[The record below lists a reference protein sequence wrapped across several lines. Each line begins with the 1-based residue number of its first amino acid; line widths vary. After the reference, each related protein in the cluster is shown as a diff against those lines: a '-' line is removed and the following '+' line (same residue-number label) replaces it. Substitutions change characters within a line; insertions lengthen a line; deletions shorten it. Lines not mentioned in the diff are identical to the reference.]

1 MKRLFKLL
9 VILALVYTS
18 YASCATIQG
27 NLNVKSKLEVSKT
40 GKFID
45 GVQSD
50 TWISIIKSNAKIR
63 YNNGINKWQFTNDGT
78 TWYDFVT
85 EGGGGGGGGISGSGT
100 TGTIAK
106 WNTSSSLT
114 DSSISETTPTGR
126 TTGTAFNSD
135 TYIESGLFIKVMS
148 SKPSAPP
155 AGRIAIYYR
164 NGAMY
169 YQDSAGTETEM
180 CRATGG
186 TGDDETIYETDIV
199 FNFNGAD
206 LQDYTTSET
215 GFGRILKAETSGF
228 GKDFDGGGSLDT
240 ADKKYGTASLYFG
253 GMGKGMLLEN
263 TKGFELLTD
272 NWTFEFWIKFHPNFL
287 FGPPQTFLYCGT
299 GNFGANDFYRIYYE
313 PGETAGYLYFIA
325 YKNGSCIASYYSE
338 TVYSTME
345 DGGWHHLA
353 FVRNGNNM
361 LMFVDGD
368 KKTVTANTS
377 FSSSISNIPGFIIL
391 GADGDGAISMYG
403 WMDDFRF
410 RRSAVYT
417 DDFTPPGEW

>member
-40 GKFID
+40 GKFI
-45 GVQSD
+45 
-50 TWISIIKSNAKIR
+50 
-63 YNNGINKWQFTNDGT
+63 
-78 TWYDFVT
+78 
-85 EGGGGGGGGISGSGT
+85 
-100 TGTIAK
+100 
-106 WNTSSSLT
+106 
-114 DSSISETTPTGR
+114 
-126 TTGTAFNSD
+126 SD
-135 TYIESGLFIKVMS
+135 TYIESGLFIKVVS

-155 AGRIAIYYR
+155 SGHINIYYR

-228 GKDFDGGGSLDT
+228 GQDSDGGGSLDT
-240 ADKKYGTASLYFG
+240 ADKKYGTASLYFR

-272 NWTFEFWIKFHPNFL
+272 NWTFEFWIKFNPDFL
-287 FGPPQTFLYCGT
+287 FGPQTFLYCGT

-313 PGETAGYLYFIA
+313 PVLIAPGEPAGYLYFIA

-391 GADGDGAISMYG
+391 GADGNGAISMYG

-417 DDFTPPGEW
+417 DDFTPPEEF

>member
-63 YNNGINKWQFTNDGT
+63 YNNGINKWQFTNDGI

-126 TTGTAFNSD
+126 TTGNAFNSD
-135 TYIESGLFIKVMS
+135 TYIESGLFIKVVS

-155 AGRIAIYYR
+155 SGHINIYYR
-164 NGAMY
+164 NGSMY
-169 YQDSAGTETEM
+169 YQDSTGTETKM
-180 CRATGG
+180 CETVGG
-186 TGDDETIYETDIV
+186 GSDYAYYETDIV
-199 FNFNGAD
+199 FNFNGTNGQGYCNSNTNYGRLRRGNTLAMSSAS
-206 LQDYTTSET
+206 LSTS
-215 GFGRILKAETSGF
+215 
-228 GKDFDGGGSLDT
+228 
-240 ADKKYGTASLYFG
+240 DKKYGSASLYVGQMQYCPAGFAIDNPNG
-253 GMGKGMLLEN
+253 FDLLDDEWCW
-263 TKGFELLTD
+263 EA
-272 NWTFEFWIKFHPNFL
+272 WIKISSASISGNTLLSSGSGGDYFMMGRNSYSICYFMPMEDTYQL
-287 FGPPQTFLYCGT
+287 FFNATVDGT
-299 GNFGANDFYRIYYE
+299 
-313 PGETAGYLYFIA
+313 TV
-325 YKNGSCIASYYSE
+325 ASYYADFS
-338 TVYSTME
+338 S
-345 DGGWHHLA
+345 DISGAWHHLVVERDKNHSPQLRVFLDGEEQSVSTNTA
-353 FVRNGNNM
+353 FTSTPI
-361 LMFVDGD
+361 
-368 KKTVTANTS
+368 KTVG
-377 FSSSISNIPGFIIL
+377 FLSIGCSNMVPEGFNGYI
-391 GADGDGAISMYG
+391 
-403 WMDDFRF
+403 DDLRF
-410 RRSAVYT
+410 RRSCPYT
-417 DDFTPPGEW
+417 TNFTPPGEF